1 MGAMTPWHV
10 YVLVSADGGRTY
22 VGITCDLPRRL
33 AQHNGDRP
41 GGAKSTRAGRPWSVG
56 ATFGPYPSRG
66 LAQSVEHRLKR
77 RSGRD
82 RLEPLPTA
90 PRAPAPTAA
99 ARPDRARARTA

>member
-1 MGAMTPWHV
+1 MDTPWHV

-22 VGITCDLPRRL
+22 VGVTCDLPRRL
-33 AQHNGDRP
+33 AQHNGECP

-66 LAQSVEHRLKR
+66 QAQSVEHRLKR

-82 RLEPLPTA
+82 RLHPPSPDPG
-90 PRAPAPTAA
+90 PRG
-99 ARPDRARARTA
+99 